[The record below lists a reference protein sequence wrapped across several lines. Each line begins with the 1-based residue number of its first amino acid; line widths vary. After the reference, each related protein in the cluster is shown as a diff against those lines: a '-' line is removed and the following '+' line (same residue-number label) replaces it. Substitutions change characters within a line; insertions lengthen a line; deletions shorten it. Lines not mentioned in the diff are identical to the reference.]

1 MTAAQWVA
9 AGIGGVMNDND
20 GLIAAF
26 LFDGAGGGREFDWE
40 QIRSW
45 QPEHG
50 VLWVHLDYTNPGA
63 RSWLRAQSGLDPFVV
78 DALLQEETRPR
89 SVAAADGLLVWLRGV
104 NMNPNAEPEDMVSIR
119 IWANPHRIVT
129 TRHRRLLSV
138 NDLRDA
144 LTAGK
149 GPRTAGDFLVQISD
163 RMVARMADVIDD
175 IDERVAGLEDEILVS
190 ESHRL
195 RPLLADVRRQIIG
208 LRRYLAPQREAM
220 ARLLQERADWLHER
234 NRLGLREVGDRVTR
248 YVEDLDA
255 ARDRAAVTQ
264 EELTSRLSEQLDR
277 RMYVLS
283 IVAAIFLPLGF
294 ITGLLGINVGGIPG
308 ADFPLAFLIVCVA
321 LGVLVGAQ
329 FWLLRRKRWM

>member
-1 MTAAQWVA
+1 
-9 AGIGGVMNDND
+9 MNDND

-26 LFDGAGGGREFDWE
+26 LFDGVGGGREFDWE
-40 QIRSW
+40 EIRSW

-50 VLWVHLDYTNPGA
+50 VLWVHLDYTNEGA
-63 RSWLRAQSGLDPFVV
+63 RSWLRTASDLDPFVA

-89 SVAAADGLLVWLRGV
+89 CVAAADGLLVWLRGV

-119 IWANPHRIVT
+119 IWANQDRIVT
-129 TRHRRLLSV
+129 TRHRRLLSIS
-138 NDLRDA
+138 DLRDA
-144 LTAGK
+144 LKAGS
-149 GPRTAGDFLVQISD
+149 GPRTSGDFLVQISD

-175 IDERVAGLEDEILVS
+175 IDERVAALEDEILVS

-234 NRLGLREVGDRVTR
+234 DRLRLREVGDRVMR

-264 EELTSRLSEQLDR
+264 EELNSRLSEQMDR

-308 ADFPLAFLIVCVA
+308 ADFPFAFLFVCAA
-321 LGVLVGAQ
+321 LGVLAGTQ